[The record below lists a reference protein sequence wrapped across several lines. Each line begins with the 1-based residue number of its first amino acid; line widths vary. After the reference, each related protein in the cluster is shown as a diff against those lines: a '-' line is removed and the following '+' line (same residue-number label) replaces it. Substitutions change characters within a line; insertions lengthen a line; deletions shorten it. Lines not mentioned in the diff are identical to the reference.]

1 MILTDFSRAVSQF
14 LDPRF
19 RRVLLLGLG
28 LTVALLVAA
37 YGLMLWLIS
46 TFLGG
51 TVTLPLLGEV
61 TWVGDLV
68 GWGSLFLM
76 LGLSI
81 FLMIPVASAITSFF
95 LEDVAEAVEDEFY
108 PGLPPAPRTG
118 FAEGLK
124 ETAAFLGLMI
134 VANLMAFG
142 FYLTVPFLSPVI
154 FYALN
159 GFLLGRE
166 YFQVAAMRREGRVGA
181 SEMQARNRGQI
192 WLAGCLM
199 ALPLTIPVLNLVIP
213 VLGAA
218 TFTHLYHRIKAG
230 ETARGRR

>member
-1 MILTDFSRAVSQF
+1 MILTDFSKAVSQF

-19 RRVLLLGLG
+19 RRVLFLGIG
-28 LTVALLVAA
+28 LTVALLVATYA
-37 YGLMLWLIS
+37 LVLWLIS
-46 TFLGG
+46 YFFGG
-51 TVTLPLLGEV
+51 SLTLPFLGEV

-68 GWGSLFLM
+68 GWGSLFLI
-76 LGLSI
+76 LGLSV

-95 LEDVAEAVEDEFY
+95 LEDVADAVEDEFY

-124 ETAAFLGLMI
+124 ETVAFLGLMI

-142 FYLTVPFLSPVI
+142 LYLTVPFLSPVI
-154 FYALN
+154 FYTLN

-166 YFQVAAMRREGRVGA
+166 YFQMAAMRREGRAGA
-181 SEMQARNRGQI
+181 IAMQARNRGQI

-199 ALPLTIPVLNLVIP
+199 ALPLTIPLLNLVIP
-213 VLGAA
+213 VLAAA

-230 ETARGRR
+230 EVASGRR